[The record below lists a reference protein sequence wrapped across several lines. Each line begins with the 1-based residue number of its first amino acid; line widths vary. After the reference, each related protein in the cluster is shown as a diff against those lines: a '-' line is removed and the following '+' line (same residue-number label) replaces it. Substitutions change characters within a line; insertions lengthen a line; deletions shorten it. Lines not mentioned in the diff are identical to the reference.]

1 MILDAVAPMDPSTPL
16 PEHTGGI
23 DPVVYVLVAILIVA
37 IVIITMKL
45 INKKNGDNNEK

>member
-1 MILDAVAPMDPSTPL
+1 MILDAVAPIEPNSRIPK
-16 PEHTGGI
+16 HTGGI